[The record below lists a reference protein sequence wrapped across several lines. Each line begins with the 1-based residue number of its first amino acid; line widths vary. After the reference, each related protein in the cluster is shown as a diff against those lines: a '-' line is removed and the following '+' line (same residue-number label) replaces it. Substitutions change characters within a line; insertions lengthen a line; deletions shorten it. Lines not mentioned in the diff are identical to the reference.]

1 MIGKLKQ
8 SNNWKK
14 KAKLVGSYF
23 EDYLY
28 VISRKSKSLFM
39 QSIVRVVGHLG
50 HLIRTFRNVNSYA

>member
-8 SNNWKK
+8 SNNWRK
-14 KAKLVGSYF
+14 KAKSVGSYF

-39 QSIVRVVGHLG
+39 QSIVRVVEHLG